1 MTTYTRQAV
10 ENKIKVNSHFKCRT
24 LDAYFHILA
33 SLASSFTRTLNQKL
47 RNLIRQPAVIEVF
60 PPSDNQQKSRNM
72 WKPPINFITL
82 HYAYI
87 LSFGIL
93 ALIILYPYGNLSAI
107 DSYLFGVSASTES
120 GLNPVDIKALKIYQ
134 QIFIYITPI
143 VTNLAFINA
152 LVVVVRL
159 RWFSKRFK
167 DLVRALVSR
176 KVKSTRKPDALREN
190 QKQATAGY
198 ADTRDM
204 EGGLTGETVM
214 PKQELNGTDSEK
226 NPQLLAGGSNAMVP
240 HISFAPDPQ
249 RGDAPKKGVYIPG
262 PREQDGMNMD
272 IFILFVTDTSPGQH
286 IVSDT
291 DDDNEDAIKQAPA
304 IASSSRAMSRSRSE
318 TRSLSRATSMDRAVS
333 SIFVLGRTPS
343 RSSDTR
349 SRISEPVSLASL
361 SYEELGGVEYS
372 ALRVLLKVLAGYYL
386 GLHLLGILFL
396 LPWIWTASPKYREYL
411 ASQGQDNTWWAIYSS
426 QTMVS
431 NLGFTLTPDSM
442 ISFRDAPWPMLAMS
456 FLALAGNT
464 CYPCF
469 LRLVIWTMYKLA
481 PATSSL
487 KFSLRFLLDHPRRCY
502 TLLFSSIATWT
513 LAAILFALNFIDTL
527 LIITLDLDNPEVNAL
542 PVGPRIA
549 AALYQSVSA
558 RHTGTASFNLA
569 NVNPAI
575 QFSLMVMIYISVYPI
590 AMAIRYSSDYEE
602 QSLGLYSGDRDI
614 DEHKGSKTYLI
625 THMRNQLSFDLW
637 YVFLGVFCICA
648 AESKRIMNPDDPAF
662 SVFSIFFEVVSAYGN
677 VGLSLGYPTNL
688 TSLCGHFTIFGKL
701 VICAMMIRGRHR
713 GLPYALDRAITL
725 PSEKGGEERWRY
737 RDENEEGSGKS
748 ETKVD

>member
-1 MTTYTRQAV
+1 
-10 ENKIKVNSHFKCRT
+10 
-24 LDAYFHILA
+24 
-33 SLASSFTRTLNQKL
+33 
-47 RNLIRQPAVIEVF
+47 
-60 PPSDNQQKSRNM
+60 M

-107 DSYLFGVSASTES
+107 DSYFFGVSASTES
-120 GLNPVDIKALKIYQ
+120 GLNTVDVKALETYQ

-143 VTNLAFINA
+143 VTNLGFINII
-152 LVVVVRL
+152 VVVVRL

-167 DLVRALVSR
+167 DLV
-176 KVKSTRKPDALREN
+176 TRKPEALRES
-190 QKQATAGY
+190 QKQATARY
-198 ADTRDM
+198 AETRDM

-214 PKQELNGTDSEK
+214 PKQEMNRESDGKKAELVSDDS
-226 NPQLLAGGSNAMVP
+226 NVAP
-240 HISFAPDPQ
+240 HISFAPEPQ
-249 RGDAPKKGVYIPG
+249 RGEAPKKGVYIPG
-262 PREQDGMNMD
+262 PRERDGQP
-272 IFILFVTDTSPGQH
+272 IA
-286 IVSDT
+286 SDS
-291 DDDNEDAIKQAPA
+291 DDDDEDTIKRAPA
-304 IASSSRAMSRSRSE
+304 IGTAGRAMSRSRSE
-318 TRSLSRATSMDRAVS
+318 TRSFGRATSMDRAVS

-349 SRISEPVSLASL
+349 SKMSEPVSLASL

-372 ALRVLLKVLAGYYL
+372 ALRVLLKVVAGYFF
-386 GLHLLGILFL
+386 GLHILGVVFL
-396 LPWIWTASPKYREYL
+396 LPWIWSANPKYREYL
-411 ASQGQDNTWWAIYSS
+411 ASQGQDNTWWAFYSS
-426 QTMVS
+426 QTMIS

-442 ISFRDAPWPMLAMS
+442 ISFRDASWPMVAMS
-456 FLALAGNT
+456 FIALAGNT

-469 LRLVIWTMYKLA
+469 LRLLIWTMYKLA

-487 KFSLRFLLDHPRRCY
+487 KLSLRFLLDHPRRCY
-502 TLLFSSIATWT
+502 TLLFSSTATWT
-513 LAAILFALNFIDTL
+513 LAAILFALNFVDTL

-549 AALYQSVSA
+549 AALYQAVSA

-575 QFSLMVMIYISVYPI
+575 QFSLMVMMYISVYPI

-602 QSLGLYSGDRDI
+602 GSLGLYSGDRDI
-614 DEHKGSKTYLI
+614 DEHKGSKTYLF

-662 SVFSIFFEVVSAYGN
+662 SVFSVFFEVVSAYGN

-688 TSLCGHFTIFGKL
+688 TSLCGHFTIFSKL

-725 PSEKGGEERWRY
+725 PSEREKAEKARYKDHEEV
-737 RDENEEGSGKS
+737 SGKS